1 MQRAVIVVSPIISL
15 YDLHGALSFIT
26 IPTKMQSTRLTM
38 MTKTVTP
45 LTAATPEPKMKGIQF
60 FHQTLH
66 LEYMRQEALM
76 LTICYDE

>member
-26 IPTKMQSTRLTM
+26 IPTKTQSTRLTM
-38 MTKTVTP
+38 MTEIVAP

-60 FHQTLH
+60 CHQTLDH
-66 LEYMRQEALM
+66 E
-76 LTICYDE
+76 